1 MLGLPKLYRE
11 SRRDNMKVKVICS
24 ICNEEFDWLWG
35 KESYKCPGCNEKR
48 TIKEVRMKEGE
59 VLRLFE

>member
-1 MLGLPKLYRE
+1 
-11 SRRDNMKVKVICS
+11 MKVKVICS